1 MKKAFLNPF
10 IDNDS
15 NQLEVLSIIN
25 SQSSGDDFYSKETT
39 SKYIKEKQG
48 KVSIYRVMNN
58 EVYTEFLFSL
68 NRPARDIFL
77 YIIVSIV
84 CLFVYALYTGIK
96 ALK

>member
-48 KVSIYRVMNN
+48 KVSI
-58 EVYTEFLFSL
+58 
-68 NRPARDIFL
+68 
-77 YIIVSIV
+77 
-84 CLFVYALYTGIK
+84 
-96 ALK
+96 